1 MVRRAHGFV
10 QKVEEAVVFHMFASE
25 QKDACM
31 GVHEHDYT
39 PGLLDLTS

>member
-1 MVRRAHGFV
+1 MVQKAHGFV
-10 QKVEEAVVFHMFASE
+10 QKVEEAVVFHMFVRE
-25 QKDACM
+25 QKDAYM